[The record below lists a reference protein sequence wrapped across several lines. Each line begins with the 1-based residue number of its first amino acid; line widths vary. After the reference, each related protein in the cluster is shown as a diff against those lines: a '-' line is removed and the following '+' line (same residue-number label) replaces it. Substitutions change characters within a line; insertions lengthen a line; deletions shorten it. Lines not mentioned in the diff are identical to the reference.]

1 MLKLAV
7 ILFFAPL
14 ETFAASK
21 PNKMMPDN
29 VKMPGG
35 SKMPKFNK

>member
-1 MLKLAV
+1 MLKFAA
-7 ILFFAPL
+7 ILLFVPL

-21 PNKMMPDN
+21 PKNMMQDK